1 MKSRFGE
8 PRMDNEDA
16 SQPAPF
22 AIAAYGKLGGIELG
36 YGSDLDIV
44 FLHGSR
50 GSHQHTDG
58 ERHVD
63 NAVFFARLG
72 QRIIHYLTTAT
83 AEGTLYELDFRL
95 RPAGAK
101 GLLVNGVEALR
112 DYLFAD
118 AWTWEHQ
125 ALVRARV
132 VAGSA
137 ELATRFAEIRREVLL
152 MPRDAE
158 TLRREVR
165 EMRKRMREE
174 LGSGAGG
181 GFDLKQDAGGIADI
195 EFMVQYAVLRWASRL
210 GDYLDYTDNIRL
222 LEGISNARLM
232 DSGDVELLTDAY
244 RAYRARVHALALQ
257 EETTVKG
264 DGEVDHYREDVLRI
278 WQALMEN

>member
-1 MKSRFGE
+1 
-8 PRMDNEDA
+8 MDD
-16 SQPAPF
+16 QDGKRRPAPF
-22 AIAAYGKLGGIELG
+22 AIAAYGKLAGLELG

-50 GSHQHTDG
+50 GARQQTDG
-58 ERHVD
+58 DRCVD

-72 QRIIHYLTTAT
+72 KRIIHYLTTAT

-112 DYLFAD
+112 DYLFD
-118 AWTWEHQ
+118 QAWTWEHQ

-132 VAGSA
+132 VAGSPA
-137 ELATRFAEIRREVLL
+137 LTTRFAEIRREVLL
-152 MPRDAE
+152 MPRDPDN
-158 TLRREVR
+158 LKREVR
-165 EMRKRMREE
+165 EMRERMRRE
-174 LGSGAGG
+174 LGSGGRG
-181 GFDLKQDAGGIADI
+181 DFDLKQDAGGIADI
-195 EFMVQYAVLRWASRL
+195 EFMVQYAALRWASRL
-210 GDYLDYTDNIRL
+210 GDYLDFTDNIRL
-222 LEGISNARLM
+222 LEGIANARLM

-278 WQALMEN
+278 WQALMED